1 MKHFLSAFF
10 CVFLLS
16 LQAAESAAQNC
27 AWRFRDDG
35 SAVFSWTTEKR
46 GPLMQ
51 IAVTG
56 ADGKKTV
63 IREREKRANCVR
75 VHEAVIPASIADGA
89 QVTVMYRNKKD
100 KPLCPPVTLKR
111 PEVVPVQSGLRVE
124 LTVRD
129 PLAPRRN
136 WPIISGVPFAPGQF
150 GRPEQLMLTDAA
162 GKRIDAAF
170 EVFSRWPD
178 YSVKW
183 LSVAFNADTFPGKAA
198 RYYIVPA
205 NKSRKAEAVDPTLG
219 KQLET
224 AKKLCCEITFAD
236 GSTARARI
244 GELKELSRRRL
255 PAGEELTLGGAFSG
269 HEEFTLDVRLR
280 LLPGGRSD
288 FDWAVTSLRAKETSL
303 IRKMVWKDFPA
314 FNGRDFTRRQLHAE
328 PPRKNGFVS
337 DGSFAFCSR
346 DFWQQYPKGLLSAG
360 KDLVFEVLPELPA
373 EGYLPGK
380 LPLGK
385 LYCRYFWYRDGSY
398 TFPAHM
404 QIAGEFSVVQGPLA
418 ADPGLAAKLEKPLF
432 AAADP
437 AYYCGTGAFGLLLPA
452 TPGRFPEAE
461 KFFAESFASHLA
473 TREKTSE
480 YGWMSFGDW
489 FGERV
494 WNWGN
499 NEYDIAYT
507 TAMQFARTGN
517 PDYLKRARE
526 MARHFTTVDLY
537 QTDDPG
543 YKRELAHLHII
554 GHVGEGLRPDDP
566 RIPEGKGQDKWFY
579 SRRFDGHGGHDT
591 MTGSLYAAC
600 LTGDRR
606 MFDAALRACIQ
617 QARYMS
623 ATVHIGIERTV
634 GWNLVNVTNAYLFTG
649 NPVYLNASRLLVDEV
664 VKLQTPEGHLG
675 FRFCKCP
682 DRDKHRGGK
691 AFAMGILL
699 HGLRFYY
706 EITGDERAKTAIIRG
721 ASWLIDKAFDYD
733 VGKFRYRTGCPK
745 LPGGIVFWTI
755 TLEGIT
761 YAGKL
766 SGDPRFAKFIL
777 DWLPEVLEPLRPGV
791 PGKKFAMETRLIP
804 HILYLLDSMGVKSLP
819 PKKKRIDDR
828 YKPMKKE
835 GALIIPAASKI
846 RESGGQVVVR
856 SDKSPMAGKTC
867 ISHWNKAGHELVW
880 RVTPKQRGR
889 YLIGIA
895 YCCAGAAT
903 RELAVDGKVITSFV
917 CPATGGLGEDERDWK
932 TLFIKGKDGKNVTLE
947 LDAGPVE
954 IALRNDGGSSV
965 NLNFVWLEK
974 VK

>member
-1 MKHFLSAFF
+1 M
-10 CVFLLS
+10 
-16 LQAAESAAQNC
+16 
-27 AWRFRDDG
+27 
-35 SAVFSWTTEKR
+35 
-46 GPLMQ
+46 
-51 IAVTG
+51 
-56 ADGKKTV
+56 
-63 IREREKRANCVR
+63 
-75 VHEAVIPASIADGA
+75 
-89 QVTVMYRNKKD
+89 
-100 KPLCPPVTLKR
+100 
-111 PEVVPVQSGLRVE
+111 
-124 LTVRD
+124 
-129 PLAPRRN
+129 
-136 WPIISGVPFAPGQF
+136 
-150 GRPEQLMLTDAA
+150 
-162 GKRIDAAF
+162 
-170 EVFSRWPD
+170 
-178 YSVKW
+178 
-183 LSVAFNADTFPGKAA
+183 
-198 RYYIVPA
+198 
-205 NKSRKAEAVDPTLG
+205 
-219 KQLET
+219 
-224 AKKLCCEITFAD
+224 
-236 GSTARARI
+236 
-244 GELKELSRRRL
+244 
-255 PAGEELTLGGAFSG
+255 
-269 HEEFTLDVRLR
+269 
-280 LLPGGRSD
+280 
-288 FDWAVTSLRAKETSL
+288 
-303 IRKMVWKDFPA
+303 
-314 FNGRDFTRRQLHAE
+314 
-328 PPRKNGFVS
+328 
-337 DGSFAFCSR
+337 
-346 DFWQQYPKGLLSAG
+346 
-360 KDLVFEVLPELPA
+360 FEVLPELPA
-373 EGYLPGK
+373 EGYLPK
-380 LPLGK
+380 DLTLTK

-404 QIAGEFSVVQGPLA
+404 QIAGEFSLVQGPLA
-418 ADPGLAAKLEKPLF
+418 ADPGLAEKLEKPLF
-432 AAADP
+432 AAASP

-461 KFFAESFASHLA
+461 KFFSESFASHLA

-543 YKRELAHLHII
+543 YKRELAHLHIV

-566 RIPEGKGQDKWFY
+566 RIPKGKGQNKWFY

-606 MFDAALRACIQ
+606 MFDAALRACVQ

-634 GWNLVNVTNAYLFTG
+634 GWNLVNVTNAWLFNG
-649 NPVYLNASRLLVDEV
+649 DPVYLNAAKLLVDEV
-664 VKLQTPEGHLG
+664 IRLQDPEAGHLG

-706 EITGDERAKTAIIRG
+706 EITGEERAKTAIIRG
-721 ASWLIDKAFDYD
+721 ASWLIDKAFDHD

-766 SGDPRFAKFIL
+766 SGDPRFAKFVL
-777 DWLPEVLEPLRPGV
+777 DWLPEVLEPLHPGV
-791 PGKKFAMETRLIP
+791 SGKKFAMETRLIP
-804 HILYLLDSMGVKSLP
+804 HILCLLDSMGVKSLP
-819 PKKKRIDDR
+819 PKKKRVDDR
-828 YKPMKKE
+828 YRPMGKKN
-835 GALIIPAASKI
+835 AIIIPAASKI
-846 RESGGQVVVR
+846 RESGGEVVVR
-856 SDKSPMAGKTC
+856 TDKSPMAGKTC
-867 ISHWNKAGHELVW
+867 ISHWNKTGHELVW
-880 RVTPKQRGR
+880 RVTPDQPGR
-889 YLIGIA
+889 YLVGIA
-895 YCCAGAAT
+895 YCGAGATT
-903 RELAVDGKVITSFV
+903 RELIVDGKVITSFA

-947 LDAGPVE
+947 LDAKPVE
-954 IALRNDGGSSV
+954 IALRNDGGSSI

-974 VK
+974 AD

>member
-111 PEVVPVQSGLRVE
+111 PEVVPVQSSLRVE

-150 GRPEQLMLTDAA
+150 GNPEQLMLTDDS

-183 LSVAFNADTFPGKAA
+183 LSVAFNADTVPGKEA
-198 RYYIVPA
+198 RYFLVPA
-205 NKSRKAEAVDPTLG
+205 TGNPVEKAKNPTFET
-219 KQLET
+219 QLET
-224 AKKLCCEITFAD
+224 AQALTCEITFAD
-236 GSTARARI
+236 GSTAQAKI
-244 GELKELSRRRL
+244 GGLKELSRRPL
-255 PAGEELTLGGAFSG
+255 PGGEERIHEGAFSG
-269 HEEFTLDVRLR
+269 HPEFFLGVQLR
-280 LLPGGRSD
+280 VLADGRTD
-288 FDWAVTSLRAKETSL
+288 FDWTVTAIDAEQTSV
-303 IRKMVWKDFPA
+303 IRKMEWKGFPRFAGKDFVK
-314 FNGRDFTRRQLHAE
+314 RQLYAE
-328 PPRKNGFVS
+328 PPRIDGFAC
-337 DGSFAFCSR
+337 DGDFTFYSR
-346 DFWQQYPKGLLSAG
+346 DFWQQYPKGLVTKG
-360 KDLVFEVLPELPA
+360 GDLVFEVLPELPK
-373 EGYLPGK
+373 EGYLPKK
-380 LPLGK
+380 LTTGQLF
-385 LYCRYFWYRDGSY
+385 CRYFWYRDGNY
-398 TFPAHM
+398 TFPGHM
-404 QIAGEFSVVQGPLA
+404 QIAGEFTVIQGKPS
-418 ADPGLAAKLEKPLF
+418 PGLEEKLKKPLF
-432 AAADP
+432 AAASP
-437 AYYCGTGAFGLLLPA
+437 EYYCGTGAFGLVLPA
-452 TPGRFPEAE
+452 APDRFPEADE
-461 KFFAESFASHLA
+461 FFAKSFASHLA
-473 TREKTSE
+473 TREKTAE

-494 WNWGN
+494 FNWGN
-499 NEYDIAYT
+499 NEYDVAYT

-517 PDYLKRARE
+517 PDYLERSRQ
-526 MARHFTTVDLY
+526 MARHFTTVDLFH
-537 QTDDPG
+537 TRDPG
-543 YKRELAHLHII
+543 YKRELAHLHIV

-566 RIPEGKGQDKWFY
+566 IIPKGKGQQKWFF

-591 MTGSLYAAC
+591 MTGSFYAAC
-600 LTGDRR
+600 LTGDKR
-606 MFDAALRACIQ
+606 MFDAAFRACVQ

-634 GWNLVNVTNAYLFTG
+634 GWNLVNVTNAYNFTED
-649 NPVYLNASRLLVDEV
+649 PVFLNAAKLLFNEV
-664 VKLQTPEGHLG
+664 IKIQTTEGHLG

-682 DRDKHRGGK
+682 DGKNHRGGK

-706 EITGDERAKTAIIRG
+706 EITGDERAKTAVIRG
-721 ASWLIDKAFDYD
+721 ASWLIDKAFDEK

-766 SGDPRFAKFIL
+766 SGDPRFVKFVVT
-777 DWLPEVLEPLRPGV
+777 WLPEVLTPLRPGV
-791 PGKKFAMETRLIP
+791 SGKSFAMETRLLP
-804 HILYLLDSMGVKSLP
+804 HVLCLLEGMGVKTLP
-819 PKKKRIDDR
+819 PKKKYVDTR
-828 YKPMKKE
+828 YNPVRNKN
-835 GALIIPAASKI
+835 AVILLATDKI
-846 RESGGQVVVR
+846 RETGGEIVVHEDR
-856 SDKSPMAGKTC
+856 SPLMGTC

-880 RVTPKQRGR
+880 RFTPPRPGR
-889 YLIGIA
+889 YRIGLA
-895 YCCAGAAT
+895 YCCAGDGS
-903 RELAVDGKVITSFV
+903 RELIVDGKPVATFT
-917 CPATGGLGEDERDWK
+917 CPATGGLGHENRDWR
-932 TLFIKGKDGKNVTLE
+932 TLFIKSADGKNVELE
-947 LDAGPVE
+947 LGEKPAE
-954 IALRNDGGSSV
+954 ITLRSDKGDSV
-965 NLNFVWLEK
+965 NLNYIWLERAD
-974 VK
+974 